1 MNKMASVRIW
11 AKLTDCDVIVPS
23 ETWLKSSNTN
33 NRINIEG
40 YTVFRTDRVNNGG
53 GVAIYAISS
62 LNCSCVESITNP
74 QTTKH
79 FELLVV
85 KLQLPNGADFTVVR
99 RCLPSALLE
108 AATTLMDHLLKLSNK
123 ELILMGDLNW
133 DWLS

>member
-1 MNKMASVRIW
+1 MKKMASVRIW

-53 GVAIYAISS
+53 GVAIYAKSS
-62 LNCSCVESITNP
+62 LNYSCVESITNP

-85 KLQLPNGADFTVVR
+85 KLQVPNSADFTVVR

-108 AATTLMDHLLKLSNK
+108 AATTLMDHLLTLSNK
-123 ELILMGDLNW
+123 ELILLGDLNW